1 MTQRSL
7 TFDVTRAR
15 ILASALLWRT
25 RRERLRNFA
34 TVFLPFVLTVAS
46 VVALPL
52 LSDDSDMNGAAS
64 SARLGLQYGAHGD
77 TVAAGLLLVL
87 MPGIVALHGT
97 VGAGLAVRNVVG
109 AEAGVGALEAMLG
122 APYNPASIAG
132 GLLAYVLVVTTG
144 QWAVMSTLGALAL
157 ALSSALH
164 HDSLTPDAGYLTLAL
179 VLPLLATWA
188 GAALALLLN
197 LLFPRLSQP
206 GAGALASNGGG
217 LVSLAA
223 MLPGF
228 GALLAMSIALDPLGP
243 TRLLLYA
250 GGATVLITAGSLIGI
265 ARGFRPESVLSS
277 SA

>member
-1 MTQRSL
+1 VTRRSVS
-7 TFDVTRAR
+7 FDVTRAR
-15 ILASALLWRT
+15 ILASALLWRM

-52 LSDDSDMNGAAS
+52 VSDDSDMNGAAS
-64 SARLGLQYGAHGD
+64 SARLGLQYGAHAD

-87 MPGIVALHGT
+87 MPGVIALHGT

-132 GLLAYVLVVTTG
+132 GLLSYVLVVTTG
-144 QWAVMSTLGALAL
+144 QWAVMSALGALAV

-164 HDSLTPDAGYLTLAL
+164 HDSLTPGAGYLTLAL

-206 GAGALASNGGG
+206 GAGALAGNGGG

-250 GGATVLITAGSLIGI
+250 GGVTVLITTGSLVGI

-277 SA
+277 ST

>member
-1 MTQRSL
+1 MS
-7 TFDVTRAR
+7 RAR
-15 ILASALLWRT
+15 ILASALLWRM

-34 TVFLPFVLTVAS
+34 TVFLPFVLTATS

-64 SARLGLQYGAHGD
+64 SAHLGLQYGAHGD

-109 AEAGVGALEAMLG
+109 AEAGAGALEAMLG

-132 GLLAYVLVVTTG
+132 GLLGYVLVVTTG
-144 QWAVMSTLGALAL
+144 QWAVMSALGALAL
-157 ALSSALH
+157 ALSTALH
-164 HDSLTPDAGYLTLAL
+164 HDSLAPSAGYLTLAL
-179 VLPLLATWA
+179 LLPLLATWA

-206 GAGALASNGGG
+206 GAGALAGNGGG

-228 GALLAMSIALDPLGP
+228 GALLAMAIALDPLGP

-250 GGATVLITAGSLIGI
+250 GGATVLITTGSLIGI
-265 ARGFRPESVLSS
+265 AKGFRPESVLSS

>member
-1 MTQRSL
+1 MTSL
-7 TFDVTRAR
+7 PFDVTRAR
-15 ILASALLWRT
+15 ILASALLWRM

-34 TVFLPFVLTVAS
+34 TVFLPFVLTVTS

-132 GLLAYVLVVTTG
+132 GLLGYVLVVTTG

-277 SA
+277 SG